1 MTLPDGKEEANTNRI
16 GPTLFS
22 HNFPPDNYH
31 TNVIFISHFTK
42 ELLGYPPLFLKK
54 TSLITLFLYFQTDA
68 QVHISFFSMAEEMKD
83 AFE

>member
-42 ELLGYPPLFLKK
+42 DLLGYPPFFLKK
-54 TSLITLFLYFQTDA
+54 HLSSITFRY
-68 QVHISFFSMAEEMKD
+68 
-83 AFE
+83 